1 MKIGI
6 LFAGQGAQYPGM
18 GKSLYDSSQKAK
30 AIFDLAGDEIKEW
43 CFNGTKEQLKQTNIT
58 QPCVY
63 TVSVAAYEAF
73 KEELAKLDNRLQEKV
88 QLGDMAGFSLGE
100 YTALTAAGV
109 IADFSQ
115 GVEVVRK
122 RGQWMNE
129 AGQDANGESI
139 GGMTAGVGERKKI
152 LACVEQSR
160 EDGILEGVNFNS
172 PQQTV
177 VAGDKAALER
187 FKIKA
192 KELGGMKAIPLSVSA
207 AFHSPM
213 MAPMTGKLK
222 ELLLSSD
229 LRAPQ
234 VKLYANTTGNDM
246 MMGMTG
252 ETKEWL
258 AECMAQQA
266 KSPVYWQET
275 IEHMAANGVDVFVEV
290 GPGTT
295 LSGLVK
301 KINGQLPVL
310 HIDDMDS
317 LRETVEKLK
326 EMIS

>member
-1 MKIGI
+1 MKIGM

-30 AIFDLAGDEIKEW
+30 NIFDLAGDEIKEW

-63 TVSVAAYEAF
+63 TVSMAAYEAF
-73 KEELAKLDNRLQEKV
+73 KEALTKLDKELQEK
-88 QLGDMAGFSLGE
+88 LTLEDMAGFSLGE

-109 IADFSQ
+109 IADFAQ
-115 GVEVVRK
+115 GVDVVRK

-139 GGMTAGVGERKKI
+139 GGMAAGVGERKKI
-152 LACVEQSR
+152 LACVEEAR
-160 EDGILEGVNFNS
+160 EDGTLEGVNFNS

-187 FKIKA
+187 FKLKA
-192 KELGGMKAIPLSVSA
+192 KEMGGIKAVPLSVSA

-213 MAPMTGKLK
+213 MAPMTDKLK
-222 ELLLSSD
+222 ELLLSID
-229 LRAPQ
+229 LRVPQ
-234 VKLYANTTGNDM
+234 AKLYSNVTGEDI
-246 MMGMTG
+246 MTG
-252 ETKEWL
+252 STGEEQEWL
-258 AECMAQQA
+258 AERMAQQA

-275 IEHMAANGVDVFVEV
+275 IEHMVEGGVDVFIEV

-301 KINGQLPVL
+301 KINGELPVL

-317 LRETVEKLK
+317 LQETVEKLK